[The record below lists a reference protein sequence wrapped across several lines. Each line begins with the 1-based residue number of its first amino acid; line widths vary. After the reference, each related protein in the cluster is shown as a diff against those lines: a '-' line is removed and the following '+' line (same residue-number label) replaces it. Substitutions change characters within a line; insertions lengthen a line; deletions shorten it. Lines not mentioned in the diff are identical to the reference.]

1 MRVLCG
7 SCGEKAQI
15 TKTHRLSVDAC
26 DLYCSCTNCGH
37 RFVWKAGYSHSL
49 GGAAKDKSELIEI
62 LFEALGDR
70 EKRDLIRSLSGVC
83 A

>member
-15 TKTHRLSVDAC
+15 TKTHRLSVNAC
-26 DLYCSCTNCGH
+26 DLYCLCGCGH

-49 GGAAKDKSELIEI
+49 GGSPKDKVDLIGI
-62 LFEALGDR
+62 LFKALGDE